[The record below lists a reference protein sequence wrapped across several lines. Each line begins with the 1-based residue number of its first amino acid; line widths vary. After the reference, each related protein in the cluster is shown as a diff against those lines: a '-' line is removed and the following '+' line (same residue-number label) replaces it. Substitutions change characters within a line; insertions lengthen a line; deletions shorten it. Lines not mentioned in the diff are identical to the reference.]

1 MRGATRARAVVDGS
15 ISASTRASER
25 GARGFDGDVGVATSA
40 SVFISHRACITMVL
54 RFNDSSRAIA
64 RRRFV
69 RSRRA
74 PLAEH
79 PSPPRRVA
87 VDCDARDAMRRRAST
102 RARAMLF
109 ALFALT
115 CATLPRASDAREA
128 CATNVTAFKR
138 LADLRAFRNPALRG
152 AFCVTR
158 LRADGVAGCSNDAI
172 TSAPLL
178 RLRPD
183 GNETIELDGERVLV
197 ATPAAWQNLMRQAFV
212 ANDARSEAL
221 RGRIKAV
228 LVEAIAPESEEE
240 REWARGYAPGPAHE
254 TNVTGGFVGGVD
266 AMGMDLRG
274 VPMMLLDRESTLL
287 ARKRSLDN
295 VIAADAGREKDMW
308 QVRTDE
314 RMNGLGKQPTLAPPT
329 SFTCL
334 KSGSCLPIG
343 GYSVVA
349 TAPPMWGR
357 TGGPHAGKSVI
368 LVIARLD
375 ANGLFRDATPAVN
388 ARMTGLVALMAAA
401 KSTQKMFKEM
411 DAEDV
416 AHPVAFLALSG
427 EDFGKLG
434 SERIAREMLAS
445 TETSQLPG
453 LAGKKIRAIIE
464 LGPLGFSESFVG
476 ERVPT
481 IYVHGA
487 HEGKMLERIEKIANT
502 FEFEETAA
510 LGVPRILET
519 AAPTFEALLANEYET
534 AYLSEDPDAPIDELS
549 GTTLDAGSFRA
560 IDAERMETVVHVI
573 ARLVRALATNDK
585 VDAPRLDV
593 EGGKLA
599 VKELT
604 KCLTNENY
612 GLERCELGKK
622 FLYGE
627 EASAPGLG
635 ESFVD
640 PVALPSRYPDALQ
653 GLSRDMQS
661 HEDKNALA
669 RFVWNYL
676 ADATSNT
683 VSPKMCEGDGS
694 CAENTVCVGRTPMSV
709 GECHAATSKYML
721 ALSTRLAFDR
731 STGLWIVNEPKD
743 DVERAAPLWTES
755 DWSPAI
761 GATLVAPVKY
771 NFFTSVDAFLLYGV
785 ICLMLVVAAQFCF
798 DRDKK
803 RGGARE
809 REALLRGAQP

>member
-1 MRGATRARAVVDGS
+1 
-15 ISASTRASER
+15 
-25 GARGFDGDVGVATSA
+25 
-40 SVFISHRACITMVL
+40 
-54 RFNDSSRAIA
+54 
-64 RRRFV
+64 
-69 RSRRA
+69 
-74 PLAEH
+74 
-79 PSPPRRVA
+79 
-87 VDCDARDAMRRRAST
+87 
-102 RARAMLF
+102 
-109 ALFALT
+109 
-115 CATLPRASDAREA
+115 
-128 CATNVTAFKR
+128 
-138 LADLRAFRNPALRG
+138 
-152 AFCVTR
+152 
-158 LRADGVAGCSNDAI
+158 
-172 TSAPLL
+172 
-178 RLRPD
+178 
-183 GNETIELDGERVLV
+183 
-197 ATPAAWQNLMRQAFV
+197 
-212 ANDARSEAL
+212 
-221 RGRIKAV
+221 
-228 LVEAIAPESEEE
+228 
-240 REWARGYAPGPAHE
+240 
-254 TNVTGGFVGGVD
+254 
-266 AMGMDLRG
+266 
-274 VPMMLLDRESTLL
+274 
-287 ARKRSLDN
+287 
-295 VIAADAGREKDMW
+295 
-308 QVRTDE
+308 
-314 RMNGLGKQPTLAPPT
+314 
-329 SFTCL
+329 
-334 KSGSCLPIG
+334 LPIG

-357 TGGPHAGKSVI
+357 TDGPHAGKSVI

-599 VKELT
+599 VKELA